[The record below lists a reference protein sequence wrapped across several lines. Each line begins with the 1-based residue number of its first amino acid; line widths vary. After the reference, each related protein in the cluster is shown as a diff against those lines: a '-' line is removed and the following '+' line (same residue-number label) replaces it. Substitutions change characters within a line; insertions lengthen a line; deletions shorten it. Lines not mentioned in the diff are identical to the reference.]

1 MAQAYLCNT
10 IYGLNS
16 QNMKYALILIICCCL
31 FILVGCE
38 SGRNPVDG
46 VVVYDFDFDL
56 DPDVD
61 VDLGGGGGGGGSGGG
76 FGGNPPGTLP
86 PRGSVACNTAG
97 LGGLHQ
103 LSFFKDARQKKLLEM
118 AGFGG
123 LSLDGSANAYVVET
137 STNNESKLVKYDR
150 SGKHV
155 WQRELGLVDEKL
167 SIGIHADQFGR
178 ASAYSTRL
186 SGAIGSD
193 ADVEIIRYDSK
204 GLEKWKRTIS
214 SPMDDVAF
222 GAGIDNDGNFLVAG
236 FTKGTLENYVAG
248 SHNVCNILDLGSGNQ
263 IVLNEEDANKH
274 YKLCDKNS
282 LTDTDCSSAT
292 YSVKTSDNQ
301 SAHGK
306 PLHKTTFFAN
316 TNYQFMA
323 ITLHANQHGADN
335 ITITRSSDN
344 CEKTFELVV
353 NRKNDDPLTNSAHDT
368 NRFINAGDNFT
379 CDHANDCLDTVL
391 NSVDAGLVGNN
402 TLTNISSDN
411 WSVSEIESTY
421 SDNNTVVITTNGRWW
436 FQPDRNFN
444 GRQYFSVKVFDN
456 DGHSQDKRICVASVT
471 HQSDNS
477 TPILRCQNQLADT
490 NDNLF
495 TYSINEG
502 DNLTKTI
509 YAHDQNNQPIDFRI
523 LEGFNPSYGSIQS
536 GSPTSVLNSAG
547 KTCFDN
553 SSDIHLYNC
562 GSTERIDYRPD
573 YQQYEDYG
581 YARIKEPDNST
592 DNITQWQY
600 KHSLNP
606 NDYSDY
612 VTNNSIHKYYEFKVR
627 FTDQTGFYN
636 DAIIQVKVQAVNDT
650 PVTYDNNTLASE
662 HVEATDIPAPLD
674 MSYVDSNCSDGYCDN
689 WNNIA
694 NERNKIMLQGS
705 DIEDTIDNL
714 TFYFN
719 GTSCTKSTCSIDGT
733 NGSSG
738 FNNRNNRQLVINPNN
753 DLSYAVYTDQ
763 RQFKV
768 HDGGK
773 YGVYNNSGSLV
784 QSSNVKHSGRKTIS
798 LVLFGLN
805 DQPVADNVT
814 ANFSEGITGSI
825 TLRGS
830 DEDRDDK
837 ISHFTITQI
846 PDSRYGQLL
855 KTDNSIVA
863 VGDNISAF
871 DNNTASILFV
881 ASDNLSTGNNTVTF
895 KYTATDNSST
905 TKTDLRQPDQIYNE
919 PKISDNATATLQIFG
934 ANDRPTAGA
943 VSDSVVEDS
952 PKGITL
958 SFSDIDQDDSAFQYT
973 ITSLITHG
981 NIHNGG
987 TLLTSSNLPYNLP
1000 AGTNSVTITPLQT
1013 LAKNQV
1019 YSDSFNYTVTD
1030 NSSTVVL
1037 GQETHED
1044 KTSTASTVSLTITG
1058 ANDAPVA
1065 NNANQ
1070 GNFAYG
1076 QATKTF
1082 SLTGSD
1088 IDGDSISYVLNKSPT
1103 YTPVTSFNQ
1112 SNGAVSLSTH
1122 SFTIPNIAFRENLV
1136 FQVKDVHNALSEN
1149 ATITFDA
1156 LGPGCVASTTA
1167 SPQQTAKNL
1176 VNTDAFL
1183 TKYDPDG
1190 THLWTRQVG
1199 SAGEDVS
1206 MGTAS
1211 DLLGN
1216 TFMAGYTQGELIENN
1231 SAGGLDAFLVKFSSS
1246 GKELWR
1252 RQFGLSGD
1260 DVVLALTADEE
1271 GSVYLTGQTSQIL
1284 AGHQSAGGVDLFV
1297 AKFDIGGRL
1306 QWSQQWGTGGHDL
1319 GAEISVDVQGQL
1331 NLLGLRVSE
1340 TQNTEVEYFY
1350 TRLDASTGDILWTL
1364 PLKTETP
1371 DASGLALDYTG
1382 NAFLV
1387 HPLSPEI
1394 NSNNRPFSEYR
1405 PN

>member
-1 MAQAYLCNT
+1 MA
-10 IYGLNS
+10 
-16 QNMKYALILIICCCL
+16 
-31 FILVGCE
+31 
-38 SGRNPVDG
+38 
-46 VVVYDFDFDL
+46 
-56 DPDVD
+56 
-61 VDLGGGGGGGGSGGG
+61 
-76 FGGNPPGTLP
+76 
-86 PRGSVACNTAG
+86 
-97 LGGLHQ
+97 
-103 LSFFKDARQKKLLEM
+103 
-118 AGFGG
+118 
-123 LSLDGSANAYVVET
+123 
-137 STNNESKLVKYDR
+137 KYDR
-150 SGKHV
+150 LGQPA
-155 WQRELGLVDEKL
+155 WQRRIGKIQEKL
-167 SIGIHADQFGR
+167 NVGIIADPLGGVSTYTTR
-178 ASAYSTRL
+178 ASST
-186 SGAIGSD
+186 AGSD
-193 ADVEIIRYDSK
+193 LDVEVIQYDSD
-204 GLEKWKRTIS
+204 GLEKWRNIIS
-214 SPMDDVAF
+214 SPMDEVAT
-222 GAGIDNDGNFLVAG
+222 GSSIDNNRNLLVTG
-236 FTKGTLENYVAG
+236 FTLGSIENYVAV
-248 SHNVCNILDLGSGNQ
+248 SSECTITALGSGNQ
-263 IVLNEEDANKH
+263 FVLNEDESPSK
-274 YKLCDKNS
+274 KLCPKSDPE
-282 LTDTDCSSAT
+282 CASAT
-292 YSVKTSDNQ
+292 YSVVTTSNNR
-301 SAHGK
+301 SNHGY
-306 PLHKTTFFAN
+306 PLHNIEFREG
-316 TNYQFMA
+316 TNWRF
-323 ITLHANQHGADN
+323 INFGLHANQHGADN

-344 CEKTFELVV
+344 CEKTFELIV
-353 NRKNDDPLTNSAHDT
+353 NRKNDDPLTNSDQ
-368 NRFINAGDNFT
+368 NPGWFIDAGDNFT
-379 CDHANDCLDTVL
+379 CESANGCLQNVL
-391 NSVDAGLVGNN
+391 DSVDAGLVGNN
-402 TLTNISSDN
+402 TLSNISSDN
-411 WSVSEIESTY
+411 WSVSQIENTN
-421 SDNNTVVITTNGRWW
+421 SDNTTVFGNNTVVITPNGRWW
-436 FQPDRNFN
+436 FQPDIKFN

-456 DGHSQDKRICVASVT
+456 DNHSQDKRICVASVT

-477 TPILRCQNQLADT
+477 TPILRCQNQLANT
-490 NDNLF
+490 FDNVF
-495 TYSINEG
+495 VYSINEG
-502 DNLTKTI
+502 DNLTSVI
-509 YAHDQNNQPIDFRI
+509 YAHDQNNQRLDFRI
-523 LEGFNPSYGSIQS
+523 LEGTDPGYGSIQS
-536 GSPTSVLNSAG
+536 GSPTSTLVNG
-547 KTCFDN
+547 KNCFDGN
-553 SSDIHLYNC
+553 NNIHLYNC
-562 GSTERIDYRPD
+562 GSTERTDYRPN

-581 YARIKEPDNST
+581 YARIKDPDNQTDNST
-592 DNITQWQY
+592 QWTYQ
-600 KHSLNP
+600 HSNNP

-612 VTNNSIHKYYEFKVR
+612 ILNDSAHKYYDFKVR
-627 FTDQTGFYN
+627 FTDQTDFYN
-636 DAIIQVKVQAVNDT
+636 DAIIRVTVRAVNDT
-650 PVTYDNNTLASE
+650 PVAYDNNTLASE
-662 HVEATDIPAPLD
+662 HVEATDTPAPLD
-674 MSYVDSNCSDGYCDN
+674 VSHVDSNCSDGYCDN
-689 WNNIA
+689 WNNTA

-719 GTSCTKSTCSIDGT
+719 GSSCAKSTCSIVGKS
-733 NGSSG
+733 NSSHTT
-738 FNNRNNRQLVINPNN
+738 FSERTKRQFKAVPFDN
-753 DLSYAVYTDQ
+753 LSYAVYTDQ
-763 RQFKV
+763 QKIKV
-768 HDGGK
+768 RDGGR
-773 YGVYNNSGSLV
+773 YGVYNNSGTLTQLNDRKDSA
-784 QSSNVKHSGRKTIS
+784 RKTIS

-814 ANFSEGITGSI
+814 ANVSEGIPGPI
-825 TLRGS
+825 TLSGS
-830 DEDRDDK
+830 DIDRDDK
-837 ISHFTITQI
+837 ISHFTITQL
-846 PDSRYGQLL
+846 PDSRYGQLF
-855 KTDNSIVA
+855 KTDNSNIVI
-863 VGDNISAF
+863 GDNISAF

-881 ASDNLSTGNNTVTF
+881 VRDNVSAGSNPVTF

-905 TKTDLRQPDQIYNE
+905 TKSDLRQPDQIYNE
-919 PKISDNATATLQIFG
+919 PKESDNATVQLNIYG

-1000 AGTNSVTITPLQT
+1000 IGTNSVTITPLQT

-1019 YSDSFNYTVTD
+1019 YSDSFNYMVTD

-1037 GQETHED
+1037 GQETHES
-1044 KTSTASTVSLTITG
+1044 KTSTVNTVSLTING

-1065 NNANQ
+1065 NSANQ
-1070 GNFAYG
+1070 GNIAYG

-1088 IDGDSISYVLNKSPT
+1088 VDGDSISYVLSKSPT
-1103 YTPVTSFNQ
+1103 YTPVASFNQ
-1112 SNGAVSLSTH
+1112 LNGAVSLSTH

-1136 FQVKDVHNALSEN
+1136 FQVKDVHNALSDN

-1156 LGPGCVASTTA
+1156 LGPGCVASTIA
-1167 SPQQTAKNL
+1167 SPQQTAKKL

-1206 MGTAS
+1206 MGTAT

-1216 TFMAGYTQGELIENN
+1216 TFMAGYTQGELTENN
-1231 SAGGLDAFLVKFSSS
+1231 SAGGLDAFLVKFSSF

-1271 GSVYLTGQTSQIL
+1271 GSVYLTGQTSQTL

-1297 AKFDIGGRL
+1297 AKFDIVGRL

-1371 DASGLALDYTG
+1371 DATGLALDYTG